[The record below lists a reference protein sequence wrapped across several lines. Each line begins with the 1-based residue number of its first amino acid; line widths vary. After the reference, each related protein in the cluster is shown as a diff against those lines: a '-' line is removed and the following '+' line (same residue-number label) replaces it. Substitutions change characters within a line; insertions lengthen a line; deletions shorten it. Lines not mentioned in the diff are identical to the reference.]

1 MSIHSDSLSGDSL
14 PSTACGMPSLP
25 MSCIRPAR
33 ASTRSSAALIDIWR
47 PMWTH
52 SRATRRLCARA
63 SRSLTLSPRARTA
76 SNHSLTE
83 RCAGGCAA
91 NFDFLH
97 PEGRCRTEACS
108 TSTVGSPVLVAVQL
122 GSARL
127 PSVATIGEGYAIAT
141 LSESPS
147 AAVGQLCGAAAA
159 FFGWRWAF
167 WVLLVVEGVLSL
179 GAVFGLVGFT
189 RSVDAAIGELL
200 SLLNVAIFVWMIV
213 AVAKFGPWA
222 MKRPGT

>member
-1 MSIHSDSLSGDSL
+1 L
-14 PSTACGMPSLP
+14 
-25 MSCIRPAR
+25 
-33 ASTRSSAALIDIWR
+33 
-47 PMWTH
+47 
-52 SRATRRLCARA
+52 
-63 SRSLTLSPRARTA
+63 
-76 SNHSLTE
+76 
-83 RCAGGCAA
+83 
-91 NFDFLH
+91 
-97 PEGRCRTEACS
+97 
-108 TSTVGSPVLVAVQL
+108 
-122 GSARL
+122 
-127 PSVATIGEGYAIAT
+127 VATIAEGYAIAP

-147 AAVGQLCGAAAA
+147 AAIGQVSADGQFRWDGAQWVAIPTGAREPTTWTRPLQLATAGVLLAQAAYTVASTLLTVNHDSVLRGLTQSGSTIPQGMTEDQFVTVGLVTIYVFVALISVGELCGAAAA

-167 WVLLVVEGVLSL
+167 WVLLVVEGVFSL